1 MEENRFEKH
10 KREREEEEKVE
21 AEKQRL
27 LVFKSKYLR
36 SKSSRD
42 EAKKSTDEPSRKRI
56 KLFPKAGNPPDSDD
70 LDLGT
75 WIGNAEERCNRV
87 GELKTRMEN
96 EKKSILAW
104 MEGKRKE
111 DDGIVPEG

>member
-1 MEENRFEKH
+1 MIPYVYTLLLKPFNRKQIVSYLSTTIH
-10 KREREEEEKVE
+10 
-21 AEKQRL
+21 AE
-27 LVFKSKYLR
+27 F
-36 SKSSRD
+36 RD
-42 EAKKSTDEPSRKRI
+42 EAKKSTDEPSRKRM

-104 MEGKRKE
+104 MEGKMKE